1 MRRSL
6 EGGRQ
11 LIRHRIVAARI
22 PGMAPSDAPDGE
34 PGAAPRAV
42 LAQRVLCVAG
52 TGWMEAAVRP
62 EQRAHEPPVQL
73 DQADQERAHR
83 WRTLSQSASTL
94 ARNAV
99 VLACPAPGLAF
110 TTRSTDGSSCWV
122 TRNVSRTTRLTRLR
136 RTALPAART
145 PTASPSLA
153 CPSAFGRAITVNS
166 PSETRRPSRWTRSNW
181 GLSVRRN
188 SRRNRP
194 RGAGVAGGA
203 AATVRPRDACGPW
216 RDDG

>member
-1 MRRSL
+1 
-6 EGGRQ
+6 
-11 LIRHRIVAARI
+11 
-22 PGMAPSDAPDGE
+22 MAPPDAPGGE
-34 PGAAPRAV
+34 PGTAPHAV
-42 LAQRVLCVAG
+42 LAQCVLGVTRA
-52 TGWMEAAVRP
+52 GWMETAVRP

-83 WRTLSQSASTL
+83 CRTLSQSASTL

-122 TRNVSRTTRLTRLR
+122 TRKVSRTSRLTRLR
-136 RTALPAART
+136 LTALPAART

-153 CPSAFGRAITVNS
+153 CPRSFGRAITVNS
-166 PSETRRPSRWTRSNW
+166 PSETRRPSRWTRSNS

-188 SRRNRP
+188 SRGNRP

-203 AATVRPRDACGPW
+203 TAAVRPRDACGPW